1 MPIAAFNRRMLLA
14 RVAAPVLLVRRAKA
28 APVTFKAAEV
38 EEFLR
43 TAKVRKTKSTRVG
56 ITAPTRAVM
65 TRSNITHD
73 AHIQTVDES
82 KTMYQTSQGTEWNFR
97 DSWRFNVAAYHL
109 DQMLGLNMVPP
120 SIERSYR
127 GNSAAFTWW
136 IAGAMMEVDRTKK
149 KMEPP
154 DVDRFNAQTHIVRV
168 FDQLIFN
175 TDRNLQ
181 NLLIDRDWNLWM
193 IDHTRAFRML
203 KDLREPK
210 NLVRCERRLLG
221 ALRAL
226 SGSPLQE
233 RTENYLTSP
242 ERDGLLA
249 RRDKIVTMYED
260 MIRERGE
267 GDVLYDLPTR
277 TAIYSIAR

>member
-1 MPIAAFNRRMLLA
+1 
-14 RVAAPVLLVRRAKA
+14 
-28 APVTFKAAEV
+28 
-38 EEFLR
+38 
-43 TAKVRKTKSTRVG
+43 
-56 ITAPTRAVM
+56 
-65 TRSNITHD
+65 
-73 AHIQTVDES
+73 
-82 KTMYQTSQGTEWNFR
+82 
-97 DSWRFNVAAYHL
+97 
-109 DQMLGLNMVPP
+109 MLGLNMVPP

-136 IAGAMMEVDRTKK
+136 ITGAMMEVDRTKK

-154 DVDRFNAQTHIVRV
+154 DVERFNAQMYIVRV

-226 SGSPLQE
+226 TGPALHE
-233 RTENYLTSP
+233 RTEDYLTSP

-249 RRDKIVTMYED
+249 RRDKIVTTYED
-260 MIRERGE
+260 MVRERGE
-267 GDVLYDLPTR
+267 SQVLYDLPPR
-277 TAIYSIAR
+277 IPIYPVAQ

>member
-1 MPIAAFNRRMLLA
+1 M
-14 RVAAPVLLVRRAKA
+14 
-28 APVTFKAAEV
+28 
-38 EEFLR
+38 
-43 TAKVRKTKSTRVG
+43 
-56 ITAPTRAVM
+56 
-65 TRSNITHD
+65 
-73 AHIQTVDES
+73 
-82 KTMYQTSQGTEWNFR
+82 
-97 DSWRFNVAAYHL
+97 
-109 DQMLGLNMVPP
+109 
-120 SIERSYR
+120 
-127 GNSAAFTWW
+127 
-136 IAGAMMEVDRTKK
+136 
-149 KMEPP
+149 
-154 DVDRFNAQTHIVRV
+154 DRFNAQTHIVRV